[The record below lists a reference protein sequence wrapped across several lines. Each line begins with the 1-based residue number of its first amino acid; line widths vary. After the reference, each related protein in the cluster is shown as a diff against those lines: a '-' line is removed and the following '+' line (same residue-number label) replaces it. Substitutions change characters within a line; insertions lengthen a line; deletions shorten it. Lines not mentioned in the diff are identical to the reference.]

1 MTKYSNNLLAI
12 NGGNPVRKKLFP
24 PYKVIGLEEKK
35 AVNRVIKSGI
45 LSEFAAKDNQNFYG
59 GREVR
64 NLEKEWAKFYK
75 KKHAI
80 AVNSATSGLFA
91 AIGAAGIG
99 PGDEVIVSPYSMSA
113 SATAPIIYNAVPVFA
128 DIEDK
133 YFCLDPVSVEKKITN
148 RTKAILIVD
157 IFGHT
162 YDYKAIH
169 EIAKKNKLI
178 VIEDAAQAPYAFN
191 GKRISGTLGDIGVF
205 SLNRHKHIQCG
216 EGGVVVT
223 DNDYLAERICMI
235 RNHGECVVESKKTK
249 NIQNTVGFNFRMT
262 EIEASISRCQLKKL
276 KKLVKIRQKNCEFL
290 SKELKKIPAIK
301 GAEIRSNCTHSY
313 YILPFKF
320 DSNIAKIDRNKFID
334 AVKKELQPTAGR
346 EKEGVRIVCGYYQ
359 PLYRLPMF
367 QKKIAYASNGGVWGK
382 KYYKGNVNYS
392 IKQFPVTEK
401 MFNKELFFIDLM
413 HPGNNKNDL
422 MDVVNAFKKV
432 WINRSSIKISN

>member
-1 MTKYSNNLLAI
+1 MNKFINNNLAI
-12 NGGNPVRKKLFP
+12 NGGKPVRKKLFP
-24 PYKVIGLEEKK
+24 PYKVIGSEEKI
-35 AVNRVIKSGI
+35 AVNRVIKSGV
-45 LSEFAAKDNQNFYG
+45 LSEFAAKDNPNFYG
-59 GREVR
+59 GREIR

-128 DIEDK
+128 DIEDEF
-133 YFCLDPVSVEKKITN
+133 FCLDPKSVEQKITK

-157 IFGHT
+157 IFGQT
-162 YDYKAIH
+162 YDYKKINA
-169 EIAKKNKLI
+169 IAKKNNLI
-178 VIEDAAQAPYAFN
+178 IIEDAAQAPYSFN
-191 GKRISGTLGDIGVF
+191 SKKLSGTLGDIGVF

-216 EGGVVVT
+216 EGGMVVT
-223 DNDYLAERICMI
+223 DDDYLAERICMI

-262 EIEASISRCQLKKL
+262 EIEAAITRCQLKKL
-276 KKLVKIRQKNCEFL
+276 KKLVKDRQKNCEFL

-301 GAEIRSNCTHSY
+301 AVEIREKSTHSY

-320 DSNIAKIDRNKFID
+320 NAKIAKVERNKFID
-334 AVKKELQPTAGR
+334 AVKKELPPTAGR
-346 EKEGVRIVCGYYQ
+346 ETEGVRIVCGYYQ

-367 QKKIAYASNGGVWGK
+367 QKKIAYASNGGVWEK
-382 KYYKGNVNYS
+382 KFYSGQVNYN
-392 IKQFPVTEK
+392 IKQFPVTEQ
-401 MFNKELFFIDLM
+401 MYNNELFFIDLM
-413 HPGNNKNDL
+413 HPGNKKQDL

-432 WINRSSIKISN
+432 WINRKSIK